1 MRLTIRRMINIFA
14 MACIRF
20 GVAII
25 DRREDIAFLRFRAN
39 SKGYHIF
46 AFSAD
51 GDPKAV
57 ECLKYLREVAVRQ
70 MEVRHETDL

>member
-1 MRLTIRRMINIFA
+1 MIQRIINGFA
-14 MACIRF
+14 FALVRF
-20 GVAII
+20 GIAII
-25 DRREDIAFLRFRAN
+25 DRREDIAFLRLRAN

-51 GDPKAV
+51 DDHKAV
-57 ECLKYLREVAVRQ
+57 ECLEYLREVAVRQ

>member
-1 MRLTIRRMINIFA
+1 MIERIMNDFA
-14 MACIRF
+14 FALIRF
-20 GVAII
+20 GIMII

-70 MEVRHETDL
+70 MEVKHETDL